1 MGKKSENEFIH
12 GIITKIYNS
21 LKSKIYKV
29 KTYNLKVKRLQG
41 YPH

>member
-21 LKSKIYKV
+21 LKSKIYK
-29 KTYNLKVKRLQG
+29 KLKLTI
-41 YPH
+41 